1 MDRSLDEL
9 AALAETA
16 GASVVGSA
24 FQRRSAPDPV
34 WYFGKGRAA
43 ELVDEKAATDFNLL
57 IVDDELA
64 PNQQRSLE
72 KLLDCKVLDR
82 SALIIDIFARHART
96 KEGRLQVELAA
107 LEYHL
112 PRLTRMWTHLS
123 RTGGGIGTRGPGESQ
138 LETDRR
144 LVRGKIKKVRAD
156 LDEVKRQRATAA
168 RNRDRHEVATV
179 ALVGYTNAGKSTL
192 LNALADADVYAADML
207 FATLDPTSRQVT
219 LPSGRS
225 VVVTDTVGF
234 INKLPHD
241 LVDAF
246 RATLEEVMR
255 ADLLLEVVDA
265 ADPNFVAQQVAVQSV
280 LDELGAGAKPRITV
294 FNKVDLLPADAG
306 APPASETTAFV
317 SALTGEGL
325 GTLRERI
332 GDALRQQMVAVDAV
346 VPYERGELV
355 ARARTS
361 GDIEERYEAGGVHV
375 SGHLP
380 ATIASELAA
389 AAPVGPAPTLRP
401 ALSEVADEG
410 RLVVEG
416 HLSVEAVLEAGV
428 RPVERVWAVRPGDRR
443 LGRLRALARDRGVL
457 IDAVDADRIE
467 ELAAGR
473 THGGVI
479 GLVGERRERSVE
491 ELLAEVGEGPLLV
504 ALDGI
509 EDPFNFGQAV
519 RALYAA
525 GVDGLVVR
533 RSWES
538 ALATVTRASAGA
550 TELMPTAHAA
560 SIDDAA
566 ASARNAGL
574 RVVCAVADDD
584 ATELHDADLTGS
596 VLLVIGGERRGV
608 TRSFVSRADTLVRVG
623 YGRARAPD
631 LGAAAAAAIIGF
643 EALRQRRG

>member
-1 MDRSLDEL
+1 MSERARMIDLTAPDERAFLIGLDDPGNGRWPVDRSLDEL

-306 APPASETTAFV
+306 APPASETTRVRQRPDRRGPRHPSRAHRRRV
-317 SALTGEGL
+317 ASADGRRRCG
-325 GTLRERI
+325 R
-332 GDALRQQMVAVDAV
+332 ALRA
-346 VPYERGELV
+346 R
-355 ARARTS
+355 RARRPRAHLRRHRGALRGRRRPRQRAPA
-361 GDIEERYEAGGVHV
+361 GD
-375 SGHLP
+375 
-380 ATIASELAA
+380 
-389 AAPVGPAPTLRP
+389 
-401 ALSEVADEG
+401 D
-410 RLVVEG
+410 
-416 HLSVEAVLEAGV
+416 
-428 RPVERVWAVRPGDRR
+428 
-443 LGRLRALARDRGVL
+443 RLRAG
-457 IDAVDADRIE
+457 
-467 ELAAGR
+467 
-473 THGGVI
+473 
-479 GLVGERRERSVE
+479 
-491 ELLAEVGEGPLLV
+491 
-504 ALDGI
+504 
-509 EDPFNFGQAV
+509 
-519 RALYAA
+519 
-525 GVDGLVVR
+525 
-533 RSWES
+533 
-538 ALATVTRASAGA
+538 
-550 TELMPTAHAA
+550 
-560 SIDDAA
+560 
-566 ASARNAGL
+566 
-574 RVVCAVADDD
+574 
-584 ATELHDADLTGS
+584 
-596 VLLVIGGERRGV
+596 
-608 TRSFVSRADTLVRVG
+608 
-623 YGRARAPD
+623 GRARQRPVADPPPSTER
-631 LGAAAAAAIIGF
+631 GG
-643 EALRQRRG
+643 RRGPASWSRAICRSRPSWRPGCARWSASGRSVPAIGGWGGSERWRVSAACSSMRSTRIGSRSSPPGGPTAA